1 MPNHGVFLGNE
12 EVKPN
17 RKISRHLSDFSRA
30 AACSRSPRPT
40 EVKPHEMVQALFP
53 FIFLTALVVGA
64 VFLFQQIPAHR
75 RSDRNPVPTVEEIRL
90 EDFAYSPDDGYTFLP
105 APFGTPEEKMRE
117 LFGYTTSE
125 NTTAYGSP
133 TFDLL
138 GLPAKY
144 NATFAYKENSPMH
157 AISFSVSSGGEA
169 DCTAEEVEAGYA
181 EVLAYFESAFGPAD
195 ETERG
200 KILQE
205 IGYTTP
211 GGPRMDPIT

>member
-1 MPNHGVFLGNE
+1 MKWF
-12 EVKPN
+12 K
-17 RKISRHLSDFSRA
+17 R
-30 AACSRSPRPT
+30 
-40 EVKPHEMVQALFP
+40 LFP

-64 VFLFQQIPAHR
+64 VFLFSKFLRID
-75 RSDRNPVPTVEEIRL
+75 RSEQNPVPTVEEIRL
-90 EDFAYSPDDGYTFLP
+90 EDFAYSPDTGYTFLP

-138 GLPAKY
+138 GLPANY
-144 NATFAYKENSPMH
+144 DATFAYKENSPMH

-195 ETERG
+195 ETETRENFTG
-200 KILQE
+200 DRVYHTWWAADGSNYLSLSGQGPSGRYKDADFRILLCE
-205 IGYTTP
+205 
-211 GGPRMDPIT
+211 PIDYSKD

>member
-1 MPNHGVFLGNE
+1 MKWF
-12 EVKPN
+12 K
-17 RKISRHLSDFSRA
+17 R
-30 AACSRSPRPT
+30 
-40 EVKPHEMVQALFP
+40 LFP

-64 VFLFQQIPAHR
+64 VFLFSKFLRID
-75 RSDRNPVPTVEEIRL
+75 RSDQNPVPTVEEIRL

-138 GLPAKY
+138 GLPANY
-144 NATFAYKENSPMH
+144 DATFAYKENSPMH

-195 ETERG
+195 ETETRENVLG
-200 KILQE
+200 DRVYHTWWAADGSNYLSLSGQGPSGRYKDADFEILLCE
-205 IGYTTP
+205 
-211 GGPRMDPIT
+211 PINYFKD

>member
-1 MPNHGVFLGNE
+1 MKWF
-12 EVKPN
+12 K
-17 RKISRHLSDFSRA
+17 R
-30 AACSRSPRPT
+30 
-40 EVKPHEMVQALFP
+40 LFP

-64 VFLFQQIPAHR
+64 VFLFSKFLRID
-75 RSDRNPVPTVEEIRL
+75 RSEQNPVPTVEEIRL
-90 EDFAYSPDDGYTFLP
+90 EDFAYSSDDGYTFLP

-138 GLPAKY
+138 GLPANY
-144 NATFAYKENSPMH
+144 DATFAYKENSPMH

-181 EVLAYFESAFGPAD
+181 EVLAYFESTFGPAD
-195 ETERG
+195 ETETRENFRG
-200 KILQE
+200 DLVMHTWWAADGSNYLSLSGQ
-205 IGYTTP
+205 
-211 GGPRMDPIT
+211 GPSGRYKDADFRIHLCEPINYFKD

>member
-1 MPNHGVFLGNE
+1 MKWL
-12 EVKPN
+12 
-17 RKISRHLSDFSRA
+17 RRL
-30 AACSRSPRPT
+30 
-40 EVKPHEMVQALFP
+40 LP
-53 FIFLTALVVGA
+53 FVFLTALVVGA
-64 VFLFQQIPAHR
+64 VFLFSKFLRID
-75 RSDRNPVPTVEEIRL
+75 RSEQNPVPTVEEIRL
-90 EDFAYSPDDGYTFLP
+90 EDFTYSPDDGYTFLP

-144 NATFAYKENSPMH
+144 DATFAYKENSPMH

-181 EVLAYFESAFGPAD
+181 EVLAYFESTFGPAD
-195 ETERG
+195 ETETRENVLG
-200 KILQE
+200 D
-205 IGYTTP
+205 
-211 GGPRMDPIT
+211 RV

>member
-1 MPNHGVFLGNE
+1 MKWL
-12 EVKPN
+12 
-17 RKISRHLSDFSRA
+17 RRL
-30 AACSRSPRPT
+30 
-40 EVKPHEMVQALFP
+40 LP
-53 FIFLTALVVGA
+53 FVFLTALVVGA
-64 VFLFQQIPAHR
+64 VFLFSKFLRID

-138 GLPAKY
+138 GLPANY
-144 NATFAYKENSPMH
+144 DATFAYKENSPMH

-169 DCTAEEVEAGYA
+169 DCTAEEVEAAYA
-181 EVLAYFESAFGPAD
+181 EVLAYFESTFGPAD
-195 ETERG
+195 ETETRENFTG
-200 KILQE
+200 DRVYHTWWAADGSNYLSLHGQMSSGRYKDADFDILLCE
-205 IGYTTP
+205 PIDYTK
-211 GGPRMDPIT
+211 D

>member
-1 MPNHGVFLGNE
+1 MKWF
-12 EVKPN
+12 K
-17 RKISRHLSDFSRA
+17 R
-30 AACSRSPRPT
+30 
-40 EVKPHEMVQALFP
+40 LFP

-64 VFLFQQIPAHR
+64 VFLFSKFLRID
-75 RSDRNPVPTVEEIRL
+75 RSDQNPVPTVEEIRL

-144 NATFAYKENSPMH
+144 DATFAYKENSPMH

-169 DCTAEEVEAGYA
+169 DCTAEEVEAAYA
-181 EVLAYFESAFGPAD
+181 EVLAYFESTFGPAD
-195 ETERG
+195 ETETRENFTG
-200 KILQE
+200 DRVYHTWWAADGSNYLSLSGQ
-205 IGYTTP
+205 
-211 GGPRMDPIT
+211 GPSGRYKDADFRIHLCEPIDYSKD

>member
-1 MPNHGVFLGNE
+1 MKWF
-12 EVKPN
+12 K
-17 RKISRHLSDFSRA
+17 R
-30 AACSRSPRPT
+30 
-40 EVKPHEMVQALFP
+40 LFP

-64 VFLFQQIPAHR
+64 VFLFSKFLRID
-75 RSDRNPVPTVEEIRL
+75 RSDQNPVPTVEEIRL

-125 NTTAYGSP
+125 NTTAYSSP

-138 GLPAKY
+138 GLPANY
-144 NATFAYKENSPMH
+144 DATFAYKENSPMH

-181 EVLAYFESAFGPAD
+181 EVLAYFESTFGPAD
-195 ETERG
+195 ETETRENFRG
-200 KILQE
+200 DLVMHTWWAADGSNYLSLSGQGPSGRYKDADFDILLCE
-205 IGYTTP
+205 
-211 GGPRMDPIT
+211 PINYFKD

>member
-1 MPNHGVFLGNE
+1 MKWF
-12 EVKPN
+12 K
-17 RKISRHLSDFSRA
+17 R
-30 AACSRSPRPT
+30 
-40 EVKPHEMVQALFP
+40 LFP

-64 VFLFQQIPAHR
+64 VFLFSKFLRID
-75 RSDRNPVPTVEEIRL
+75 RSEQNPVPTVEEIRL
-90 EDFAYSPDDGYTFLP
+90 EDFAYSPDTGYTFLP

-157 AISFSVSSGGEA
+157 AISFSVSSSGEA

-181 EVLAYFESAFGPAD
+181 EVLAYFESTFGPAD
-195 ETERG
+195 ETETRENFTG
-200 KILQE
+200 DRVYHTWWAADGSNYLSLSGQGPSGRYKDADFRILLCE
-205 IGYTTP
+205 
-211 GGPRMDPIT
+211 PIDYSKD

>member
-1 MPNHGVFLGNE
+1 MKWF
-12 EVKPN
+12 K
-17 RKISRHLSDFSRA
+17 R
-30 AACSRSPRPT
+30 
-40 EVKPHEMVQALFP
+40 LFP

-64 VFLFQQIPAHR
+64 VFLFSKFLRID
-75 RSDRNPVPTVEEIRL
+75 RSEQNPVPTVEEIRL
-90 EDFAYSPDDGYTFLP
+90 EDFAYSPDTGYTFLP

-144 NATFAYKENSPMH
+144 DATFAYKENSPMH

-181 EVLAYFESAFGPAD
+181 EVLAYFESTFGPAD
-195 ETERG
+195 ETETRENVLG
-200 KILQE
+200 DRVYHTWWAADGSNYLRLEWQ
-205 IGYTTP
+205 
-211 GGPRMDPIT
+211 GPSGRYKDADFRIHLCEPINYFKD

>member
-1 MPNHGVFLGNE
+1 MKWF
-12 EVKPN
+12 K
-17 RKISRHLSDFSRA
+17 R
-30 AACSRSPRPT
+30 
-40 EVKPHEMVQALFP
+40 LFP

-64 VFLFQQIPAHR
+64 VFLFSKFLRID
-75 RSDRNPVPTVEEIRL
+75 RSDQNPVPTVEEIRL
-90 EDFAYSPDDGYTFLP
+90 EDFAYSPDTGYTFLP

-138 GLPAKY
+138 GLPANY
-144 NATFAYKENSPMH
+144 DATFAYKENSPMH

-181 EVLAYFESAFGPAD
+181 EVLAYFESTFGPAD
-195 ETERG
+195 ETETRENVLG
-200 KILQE
+200 DRVYHTWWAADGSNYLRLEWQ
-205 IGYTTP
+205 
-211 GGPRMDPIT
+211 GPSGRYKDADFRIHLCEPIDYSKD

>member
-1 MPNHGVFLGNE
+1 MKWF
-12 EVKPN
+12 K
-17 RKISRHLSDFSRA
+17 R
-30 AACSRSPRPT
+30 
-40 EVKPHEMVQALFP
+40 LFP

-64 VFLFQQIPAHR
+64 VFLFSKFLRID
-75 RSDRNPVPTVEEIRL
+75 RSEQNPVPTVEEIRL

-138 GLPAKY
+138 GLPANY
-144 NATFAYKENSPMH
+144 DATFAYKENSPMH

-169 DCTAEEVEAGYA
+169 ECTAEEVEAGYA
-181 EVLAYFESAFGPAD
+181 EVLAYFESTFGPAD
-195 ETERG
+195 ETETRENFTG
-200 KILQE
+200 DRVYHTWWAADGSNYLSLSGQ
-205 IGYTTP
+205 
-211 GGPRMDPIT
+211 GPSGRYKDADFRIHLCEPIDYSKD

>member
-1 MPNHGVFLGNE
+1 MKWF
-12 EVKPN
+12 K
-17 RKISRHLSDFSRA
+17 R
-30 AACSRSPRPT
+30 
-40 EVKPHEMVQALFP
+40 LFP

-64 VFLFQQIPAHR
+64 VFLFSKFLRID
-75 RSDRNPVPTVEEIRL
+75 RSEQNPVPTVEEIRL
-90 EDFAYSPDDGYTFLP
+90 EDFAYSPDTGYTFLP

-138 GLPAKY
+138 GLPANY
-144 NATFAYKENSPMH
+144 DATFAYKENSPMH

-181 EVLAYFESAFGPAD
+181 EVLAYFESTFGPAD
-195 ETERG
+195 ETETRENFRG
-200 KILQE
+200 DLVMHTWWAADGSNYLSLSGQ
-205 IGYTTP
+205 
-211 GGPRMDPIT
+211 GPSGRYKDANFRIRLCEPINYFKD

>member
-1 MPNHGVFLGNE
+1 MKWL
-12 EVKPN
+12 
-17 RKISRHLSDFSRA
+17 RRL
-30 AACSRSPRPT
+30 
-40 EVKPHEMVQALFP
+40 LP
-53 FIFLTALVVGA
+53 FVFLTALVVGA
-64 VFLFQQIPAHR
+64 VFLFSKFLRID
-75 RSDRNPVPTVEEIRL
+75 RSEQNPVPTVEEIRL
-90 EDFAYSPDDGYTFLP
+90 EDFTYSPDDGYTFLP

-144 NATFAYKENSPMH
+144 DATFAYKENSPMH

-169 DCTAEEVEAGYA
+169 DCTAEEVEAAYA

-195 ETERG
+195 ETETRENVLG
-200 KILQE
+200 DRVYHTWWAADGSNYLRLEWQ
-205 IGYTTP
+205 
-211 GGPRMDPIT
+211 GPSGRYKDADFRIHLCEPIDYSKD

>member
-1 MPNHGVFLGNE
+1 MKWF
-12 EVKPN
+12 K
-17 RKISRHLSDFSRA
+17 R
-30 AACSRSPRPT
+30 
-40 EVKPHEMVQALFP
+40 LFP

-64 VFLFQQIPAHR
+64 VFLFSKFLRID
-75 RSDRNPVPTVEEIRL
+75 RSDQNPVPTVEEIRL

-144 NATFAYKENSPMH
+144 DATFAYKENSPMH

-169 DCTAEEVEAGYA
+169 ECTAEEVEAGYA

-195 ETERG
+195 ETETRENFTG
-200 KILQE
+200 DRVYHTWWAADGSNYLSLSGQ
-205 IGYTTP
+205 
-211 GGPRMDPIT
+211 GPSGRYKDADFRIHLCEPIDYSKD

>member
-1 MPNHGVFLGNE
+1 MKWL
-12 EVKPN
+12 
-17 RKISRHLSDFSRA
+17 RRL
-30 AACSRSPRPT
+30 
-40 EVKPHEMVQALFP
+40 LP
-53 FIFLTALVVGA
+53 FVFLTALVVGA
-64 VFLFQQIPAHR
+64 VFLFRKFLRID

-144 NATFAYKENSPMH
+144 DATFAYKENSPMH

-169 DCTAEEVEAGYA
+169 DCTAEEVEAAYA
-181 EVLAYFESAFGPAD
+181 EVLAHFESAFGPAD
-195 ETERG
+195 ETETRENFTG
-200 KILQE
+200 DRVYHTWWAADGSNYLSLSGQGPSGRYKDADFRILLCE
-205 IGYTTP
+205 
-211 GGPRMDPIT
+211 PINYFKD

>member
-1 MPNHGVFLGNE
+1 MKWF
-12 EVKPN
+12 K
-17 RKISRHLSDFSRA
+17 R
-30 AACSRSPRPT
+30 
-40 EVKPHEMVQALFP
+40 LFP

-64 VFLFQQIPAHR
+64 VFLFSKFLRID
-75 RSDRNPVPTVEEIRL
+75 RSEQNPVPTVEEIRL

-138 GLPAKY
+138 GLPANY
-144 NATFAYKENSPMH
+144 DATFAYKENSPMH

-169 DCTAEEVEAGYA
+169 DCTAEEVEAAYA
-181 EVLAYFESAFGPAD
+181 EVLAYFESTFGPAD
-195 ETERG
+195 ETETRENFRG
-200 KILQE
+200 DLVMHTWWAADGSNYLSLHGQGPSGRYKDADFEILLCE
-205 IGYTTP
+205 
-211 GGPRMDPIT
+211 PINYFKD

>member
-1 MPNHGVFLGNE
+1 MKWL
-12 EVKPN
+12 
-17 RKISRHLSDFSRA
+17 RRL
-30 AACSRSPRPT
+30 
-40 EVKPHEMVQALFP
+40 LP
-53 FIFLTALVVGA
+53 FVFLTALVVGA
-64 VFLFQQIPAHR
+64 VFLFSKFLRID
-75 RSDRNPVPTVEEIRL
+75 RSEQNPVPTVEEIRL
-90 EDFAYSPDDGYTFLP
+90 EDFTYSPDDGYTFLP

-144 NATFAYKENSPMH
+144 DATFAYKENSPMH

-181 EVLAYFESAFGPAD
+181 EVLAYFESTFGPAD
-195 ETERG
+195 ETETRENFRG
-200 KILQE
+200 DLVIHTWWAADGSNYLSLSGQGPSGRYKDADFRILLCE
-205 IGYTTP
+205 
-211 GGPRMDPIT
+211 PINYFKD

>member
-1 MPNHGVFLGNE
+1 MKWF
-12 EVKPN
+12 K
-17 RKISRHLSDFSRA
+17 R
-30 AACSRSPRPT
+30 
-40 EVKPHEMVQALFP
+40 LFP

-64 VFLFQQIPAHR
+64 VFLFSKFLRID
-75 RSDRNPVPTVEEIRL
+75 RSEQNPVPTVEEIRL
-90 EDFAYSPDDGYTFLP
+90 EDFTYSPDDGYTFLP

-181 EVLAYFESAFGPAD
+181 EVLAYFESTFGPAD
-195 ETERG
+195 ETETRENVLG
-200 KILQE
+200 DRVYHTWWAADGSNYLRLEWQ
-205 IGYTTP
+205 
-211 GGPRMDPIT
+211 GPSGRYKDADFRIHLCEPINYFKD

>member
-1 MPNHGVFLGNE
+1 MKWF
-12 EVKPN
+12 K
-17 RKISRHLSDFSRA
+17 R
-30 AACSRSPRPT
+30 
-40 EVKPHEMVQALFP
+40 LFP

-64 VFLFQQIPAHR
+64 VFLFSKFLRID
-75 RSDRNPVPTVEEIRL
+75 RSEQNPVPTVEEIRL

-138 GLPAKY
+138 GLPANY
-144 NATFAYKENSPMH
+144 DATFAYKENSPMH

-181 EVLAYFESAFGPAD
+181 EVLAYFESTFGPAD
-195 ETERG
+195 ETETRENFRG
-200 KILQE
+200 DLVMHTWWAADGSNYLSLSGQGPSGRYKDANFRILLCE
-205 IGYTTP
+205 
-211 GGPRMDPIT
+211 PINYFKD

>member
-1 MPNHGVFLGNE
+1 MKWF
-12 EVKPN
+12 K
-17 RKISRHLSDFSRA
+17 R
-30 AACSRSPRPT
+30 
-40 EVKPHEMVQALFP
+40 LFP

-64 VFLFQQIPAHR
+64 VFLFSKFLRID
-75 RSDRNPVPTVEEIRL
+75 RSDQNPVPTVEEIQL

-105 APFGTPEEKMRE
+105 APFGTPEEEMRA

-125 NTTAYGSP
+125 NTTSFGSP

-144 NATFAYKENSPMH
+144 DATFAYKENSPMH

-169 DCTAEEVEAGYA
+169 DCTAEEVEAAYA

-195 ETERG
+195 ETETRENFTG
-200 KILQE
+200 NRVYHTWWAADGSNYLSLHGQMSSGRYKDADFRIHLCE
-205 IGYTTP
+205 
-211 GGPRMDPIT
+211 PIDYSKD

>member
-1 MPNHGVFLGNE
+1 MKWL
-12 EVKPN
+12 
-17 RKISRHLSDFSRA
+17 RRL
-30 AACSRSPRPT
+30 
-40 EVKPHEMVQALFP
+40 LP
-53 FIFLTALVVGA
+53 FVFLTALVVGA
-64 VFLFQQIPAHR
+64 VFLFSKFLRID
-75 RSDRNPVPTVEEIRL
+75 RSDQNPVPTVEEIRL

-169 DCTAEEVEAGYA
+169 DCTAEEVEAAYA
-181 EVLAYFESAFGPAD
+181 EVLAHFESAFGPAD
-195 ETERG
+195 ETETRENFRG
-200 KILQE
+200 DLVMHTWWAADGSNYLSLSGQGPSGRYKDADFEILLCE
-205 IGYTTP
+205 
-211 GGPRMDPIT
+211 PINYFKD

>member
-1 MPNHGVFLGNE
+1 MKWF
-12 EVKPN
+12 K
-17 RKISRHLSDFSRA
+17 R
-30 AACSRSPRPT
+30 
-40 EVKPHEMVQALFP
+40 LFP

-64 VFLFQQIPAHR
+64 VFLFSKFLRID
-75 RSDRNPVPTVEEIRL
+75 RSEQNPVPTVEEIRL

-169 DCTAEEVEAGYA
+169 ECTAEEVEAGYA

-195 ETERG
+195 ETETRENFRG
-200 KILQE
+200 DLVMHTWWAADGSNYLRLEWQ
-205 IGYTTP
+205 
-211 GGPRMDPIT
+211 GPSGRYKDADFRIHLCEPIDYSKD

>member
-1 MPNHGVFLGNE
+1 MKWL
-12 EVKPN
+12 
-17 RKISRHLSDFSRA
+17 RRL
-30 AACSRSPRPT
+30 
-40 EVKPHEMVQALFP
+40 LP
-53 FIFLTALVVGA
+53 FVFLTALVVGA
-64 VFLFQQIPAHR
+64 VFLFSKFLRID

-138 GLPAKY
+138 GLPANY
-144 NATFAYKENSPMH
+144 DATFAYKENSPMH

-169 DCTAEEVEAGYA
+169 DCTAEEVEAAYA
-181 EVLAYFESAFGPAD
+181 EVLAYFESTFGPAD
-195 ETERG
+195 ETETRENFRG
-200 KILQE
+200 DLVMHTWWAADGSNYLSLSGQGPSGRYKDADFDILLCE
-205 IGYTTP
+205 
-211 GGPRMDPIT
+211 PINYFKD

>member
-1 MPNHGVFLGNE
+1 MKWF
-12 EVKPN
+12 K
-17 RKISRHLSDFSRA
+17 R
-30 AACSRSPRPT
+30 
-40 EVKPHEMVQALFP
+40 LFP

-64 VFLFQQIPAHR
+64 VFLFSKFLRID
-75 RSDRNPVPTVEEIRL
+75 RSEQNPVPTVEEIRL

-138 GLPAKY
+138 GLPANY
-144 NATFAYKENSPMH
+144 DATFAYKENSPMH

-181 EVLAYFESAFGPAD
+181 EVLAYFESTFGPAD
-195 ETERG
+195 ETETRENFRG
-200 KILQE
+200 DLVMHTWWAADGSNYLSLSGQGPSGRYKDADFDILLCE
-205 IGYTTP
+205 
-211 GGPRMDPIT
+211 PINYFKD